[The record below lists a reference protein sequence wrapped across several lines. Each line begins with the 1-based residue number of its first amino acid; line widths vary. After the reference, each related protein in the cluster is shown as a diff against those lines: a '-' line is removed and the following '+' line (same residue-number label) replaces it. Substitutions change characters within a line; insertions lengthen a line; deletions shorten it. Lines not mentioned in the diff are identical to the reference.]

1 MSSTIRMQGTWY
13 DWPMAASVGDAGR
26 LPSGAR
32 FVSTV
37 FNPKEDLFLVRIY
50 PRLQWAVKVDAV
62 RQARGVQIGF
72 AQPEM
77 QSLC

>member
-1 MSSTIRMQGTWY
+1 MQGTWY

>member
-1 MSSTIRMQGTWY
+1 M
-13 DWPMAASVGDAGR
+13 
-26 LPSGAR
+26 
-32 FVSTV
+32 
-37 FNPKEDLFLVRIY
+37 RIY